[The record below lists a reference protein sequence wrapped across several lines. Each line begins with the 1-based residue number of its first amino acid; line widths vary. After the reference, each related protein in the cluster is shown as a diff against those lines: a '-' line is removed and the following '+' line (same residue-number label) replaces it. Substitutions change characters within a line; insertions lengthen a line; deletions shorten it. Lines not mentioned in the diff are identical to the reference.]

1 MAETMYTQLVH
12 RKAQYPVTGKLVQ
25 YTNDSERAYVL
36 TRVGHFNGLR
46 LSG

>member
-1 MAETMYTQLVH
+1 MAETMHTKFVH
-12 RKAQYPVTGKLVQ
+12 RKAQCSLTGKLVQ
-25 YTNDSERAYVL
+25 YTNDTERAYVL